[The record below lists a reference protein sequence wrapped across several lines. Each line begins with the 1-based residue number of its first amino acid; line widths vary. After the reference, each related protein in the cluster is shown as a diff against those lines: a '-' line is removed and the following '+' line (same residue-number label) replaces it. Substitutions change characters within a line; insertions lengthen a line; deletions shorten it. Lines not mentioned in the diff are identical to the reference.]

1 MPLLSQEPASS
12 QSFPDL
18 GIPKMSQ
25 CLGPLVLQAPFRSG
39 VSIESC
45 SIPLVRAIKMASLL
59 IAG

>member
-1 MPLLSQEPASS
+1 VLRNA
-12 QSFPDL
+12 DRAY
-18 GIPKMSQ
+18 
-25 CLGPLVLQAPFRSG
+25 LQAPFRSG